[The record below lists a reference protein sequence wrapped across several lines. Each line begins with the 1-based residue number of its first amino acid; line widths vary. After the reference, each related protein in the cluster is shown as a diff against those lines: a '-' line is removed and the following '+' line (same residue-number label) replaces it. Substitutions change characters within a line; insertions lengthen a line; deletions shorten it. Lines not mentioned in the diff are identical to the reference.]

1 MDLKTFFD
9 AANRADTEVAR
20 IRAEINDAFNA
31 GDKKKAMDLRPALDG
46 AKKVADEANAL
57 YVSMRDAGES
67 GDAGRHFT
75 PVNDAGKTLDIGMSG
90 KEIKNYSLMR
100 AIRAAA
106 DSHNNPRAWD
116 EAGLELEASRAVA
129 DKLKRDP
136 QGFFV
141 PWEVQNSGYRRPT
154 NTQKVG
160 DPAAG
165 GYLVAT
171 ELMADSFI
179 DVLRNSMV
187 LKAAGARVMTGL
199 VGDIDIPKKTT
210 ASNAYWVGEGNSPS
224 KSTLQFGQ
232 IAARPKTVAAYAQ
245 LTRKFLKQATP
256 DAEMMVRDDIA
267 QTLALAGD
275 KAGLHGLGSAQEPL
289 GVANMVGIG
298 AVVGGTNGA
307 NPAWSHIVDLEGEVS
322 LDNALIGKLGYITN
336 TKVKSYLKKTRHNAT
351 YGDRY
356 IWDVDAKE
364 LNGHPTYVT
373 NQVRSDLTKGTA
385 SGICSGFFFG
395 NWDDLVYLYWGGL
408 DVIVDPYT
416 NSTNGDVLI
425 TSLQD
430 LDVVGRRA
438 QSFSAMLDALTS

>member
-9 AANRADTEVAR
+9 AANKADEKVAG
-20 IRAEINDAFNA
+20 IRAEIAAAFDA
-31 GDKKKAMDLRPALDG
+31 GDKKKAMDLRPALDE
-46 AKKVADEANAL
+46 AKKAADEANAL
-57 YVSMRDAGES
+57 YVSMRDSGEGS
-67 GDAGRHFT
+67 DPGRKFS
-75 PVNDAGKTLDIGMSG
+75 PVADPNALNIGLSS
-90 KEIKNYSLMR
+90 KEIKNYSVLR

-106 DSHNNPRAWD
+106 DAHSNPRAWD

-129 DKLKRDP
+129 EKLKRDP
-136 QGFFV
+136 KGFFV
-141 PWEVQNSGYRRPT
+141 PWDIQNAGYRPL

-179 DVLRNSMV
+179 DTLRNSMV
-187 LKAAGARVMTGL
+187 MKAAGARIMTGL
-199 VGDIDIPKKTT
+199 VGDIDIPKKTSG
-210 ASNAYWVGEGNSPS
+210 SNAYWIGEGNAPT

-232 IAARPKTVAAYAQ
+232 VAARPKTVAAYAQ

-256 DAEMMVRDDIA
+256 DAEALVRDDIA
-267 QTLALAGD
+267 QTLALAAD
-275 KAGLHGLGSAQEPL
+275 KAGLHGAGSANEPL
-289 GVANMVGIG
+289 GVANMTGIG

-307 NPAWSHIVDLEGEVS
+307 NPDWADIVDLESEVS

-336 TKVKSYLKKTRHNAT
+336 TKVKGYLKKTKHNAT

-364 LNGHPTYVT
+364 MNGHPAYVT
-373 NQVRSDLTKGTA
+373 NQVRSDMTKGSA
-385 SGICSGFFFG
+385 SGVCSGLFFG
-395 NWDDLVYLYWGGL
+395 NWDDLVFLYWGGL

-416 NSTNGDVLI
+416 QSTSGDVLV
-425 TSLQD
+425 TSMQD
-430 LDVVGRRA
+430 LDIVGRRA

>member
-9 AANRADTEVAR
+9 AANKADEKVAG
-20 IRAEINDAFNA
+20 IRAEIAAAFDA
-31 GDKKKAMDLRPALDG
+31 GDKKKAMDLRPALDE
-46 AKKVADEANAL
+46 AKKAADEANAL
-57 YVSMRDAGES
+57 YVSMRDSGEGS
-67 GDAGRHFT
+67 DPGRKFS
-75 PVNDAGKTLDIGMSG
+75 PVADPNALNIGLSS
-90 KEIKNYSLMR
+90 KEIKNYSVLR

-106 DSHNNPRAWD
+106 DAHSNPRAWD

-129 DKLKRDP
+129 EKLKRDP
-136 QGFFV
+136 KGFFV
-141 PWEVQNSGYRRPT
+141 PWDIQNAGYRPL

-179 DVLRNSMV
+179 DTLRNSMV
-187 LKAAGARVMTGL
+187 MKAAGARVMTGL
-199 VGDIDIPKKTT
+199 VGDIDIPKKTSG
-210 ASNAYWVGEGNSPS
+210 SNAYWIGEGNAPT

-232 IAARPKTVAAYAQ
+232 VAARPKTVAAYAQ

-256 DAEMMVRDDIA
+256 DAEALVRDDIA
-267 QTLALAGD
+267 QTLALAAD
-275 KAGLHGLGSAQEPL
+275 KAGLHGAGSANEPL
-289 GVANMVGIG
+289 GVANMTGIG

-307 NPAWSHIVDLEGEVS
+307 NPDWADIVDLESEVS

-336 TKVKSYLKKTRHNAT
+336 TKVKGYLKKTKHNAT

-364 LNGHPTYVT
+364 MNGHPAYVT
-373 NQVRSDLTKGTA
+373 NQVRSDMTKGSA
-385 SGICSGFFFG
+385 SGVCSGLFFG
-395 NWDDLVYLYWGGL
+395 NWDDLVFLYWGGL

-416 NSTNGDVLI
+416 QSTSGDVLV
-425 TSLQD
+425 TSMQD
-430 LDVVGRRA
+430 LDIVGRRA

>member
-1 MDLKTFFD
+1 MDLKSFFD
-9 AANRADTEVAR
+9 AANKADEKVAG
-20 IRAEINDAFNA
+20 IRAEINTAFEA
-31 GDKKKAMDLRPALDG
+31 GDKKKAMDLRPALDE
-46 AKKVADEANAL
+46 AKKAADEANAL
-57 YVSMRDAGES
+57 YVSMRDSGEAGDPARKFS
-67 GDAGRHFT
+67 
-75 PVNDAGKTLDIGMSG
+75 PVADPNALNIGMSN
-90 KEIKNYSLMR
+90 KDIKNYSVLR

-106 DSHNNPRAWD
+106 DAHSNPRAWD

-129 DKLKRDP
+129 EKLKRDP
-136 QGFFV
+136 KGFFV
-141 PWEVQNSGYRRPT
+141 PWEIQNAGYRPL

-187 LKAAGARVMTGL
+187 VKAAGARVMTGL
-199 VGDIDIPKKTT
+199 IGDVDIPKKTSS
-210 ASNAYWVGEGNSPS
+210 SNAYWIGEGNAPT

-232 IAARPKTVAAYAQ
+232 VTGRPKTVAAYTQ
-245 LTRKFLKQATP
+245 LTRKFLKQSTP

-275 KAGLHGLGSAQEPL
+275 KAGLHGAGSANEPL
-289 GVANMVGIG
+289 GVANMTGIG

-307 NPAWSHIVDLEGEVS
+307 NPDWADIVDLESEVS

-336 TKVKSYLKKTRHNAT
+336 TKVKGYLKKTKHNAT

-364 LNGHPTYVT
+364 LNAHPAYVT
-373 NQVRSDLTKGTA
+373 NQVRSDMTKGTA
-385 SGICSGFFFG
+385 SGVCSGIFFG

-416 NSTNGDVLI
+416 NSTSGDVLI
-425 TSLQD
+425 TSMQD
-430 LDVVGRRA
+430 VDIVGRRA